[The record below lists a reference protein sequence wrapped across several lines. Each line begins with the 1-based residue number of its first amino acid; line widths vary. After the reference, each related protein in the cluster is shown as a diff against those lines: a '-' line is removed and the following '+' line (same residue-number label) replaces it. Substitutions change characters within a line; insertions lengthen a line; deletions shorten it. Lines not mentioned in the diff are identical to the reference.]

1 MDEIKEK
8 NTMPADNG
16 LKEVS
21 AKMDV
26 LLAGLETA
34 KADAKANAE
43 LTEKAIKEARE
54 QAQKALD
61 EVVAMKNAHSVNFNK
76 SVITKKDKKALN
88 EELRTFL
95 KNVQNARFGNLES
108 KAALRTDTETGEYLV
123 PTDYVPSLIDLLT
136 KYPSYVNEAFRLNWG
151 TFGNERDIPNLVAR
165 PTFSKVAEGGVKPV
179 SNPVFGSLKQKLVKH
194 AVIVVLTKEMI
205 EDSAIDLGAVILQI
219 IGPALVDVFNYWLF
233 NGNGVGHTGIFNTS
247 GVITPDVANVSEL
260 LNLKLAAPFN
270 IRATGKFYI
279 ETGLYGE
286 LASIAK
292 LSAPAW
298 LTYDG
303 NGVMKIDGSEVIA
316 IDRTIIGSKKACFG
330 DMKNVIFSPKGELAV
345 RYSDQAQ
352 IVDNSGETAETHNLF
367 QENKVAYLFEVR
379 ADITVVGNVWAVAT
393 VGGEESAS

>member
-1 MDEIKEK
+1 MEDKIQQ
-8 NTMPADNG
+8 PADNG

-21 AKMDV
+21 SKMDA
-26 LLAGLETA
+26 LLAGLEGSKEETA
-34 KADAKANAE
+34 
-43 LTEKAIKEARE
+43 KAIKEAKE

-61 EVVAMKNAHSVNFNK
+61 EVVAMKNTHSVNFGK
-76 SVITKKDKKALN
+76 AVVPAKDKKALN

-95 KNVQNARFGNLES
+95 KNVQNARFGNMES

-136 KYPSYVNEAFRLNWG
+136 KYPSYVNEAFRLAWG
-151 TFGNERDIPNLVAR
+151 SFGNERDIPNLVAR

-233 NGNGVGHTGIFNTS
+233 NGNGTGHTGIFNTS
-247 GVITPDVANVSEL
+247 GVITPEVANVSDL
-260 LNLKLAAPFN
+260 LKLKLAAPFN

-279 ETGLYGE
+279 ETSLYGE

-316 IDRTIIGSKKACFG
+316 IDSTIIGSKKAAFG

-352 IVDNSGETAETHNLF
+352 IVDNSGAEAETHNLF